1 MLRLAL
7 AAKPSARRLARPLL
21 RATMASAPPYAP
33 AVPAADKIIC
43 LGKK

>member
-1 MLRLAL
+1 MLRAGLV
-7 AAKPSARRLARPLL
+7 RLL
-21 RATMASAPPYAP
+21 RPSSTPRFSPAVRAMTVDAARP